1 MDEKDDFVLKEAIIK
16 YLPAMTAEEYL
27 RWEDRQ
33 EQRHEFVDGEIIKI
47 DAATISHSR
56 ILMTITGEI
65 RSFLDRKKCEVF
77 PNTLR
82 VFAKSRKSY
91 FYPDATIFCD
101 EPESIEESQETYKN
115 PSVIFEV
122 LSPPTIDYDMG
133 RKMFF
138 YMQIESLK
146 EYIVIHSKKMEVR
159 TGRRL
164 ADNSWK
170 FDFFTEP
177 SDQLTIETIGF
188 AIKLS
193 EIYSGV
199 NLK

>member
-1 MDEKDDFVLKEAIIK
+1 MDENDDFILKEAAIK

-33 EQRHEFVDGEIIKI
+33 EQRYEFVDGEIMKVE
-47 DAATISHSR
+47 AATINHSR

-65 RSFLDRKKCEVF
+65 KSFLKGKKCEVL

-101 EPESIEESQETYKN
+101 EPESIEESNETYPN
-115 PSVIFEV
+115 PSVILEV
-122 LSPPTIDYDMG
+122 LSPSTIDYDMG

-146 EYIVIHSKKMEVR
+146 EYIVIHSKTMEVR

-170 FDFFTEP
+170 FDLFTAP

-188 AIKLS
+188 AIKVS